1 MSVTIALIQLD
12 CSSAEP
18 VSERVARAHAL
29 VAEAAERAQVIVL
42 PELWHVGAFDMEA
55 ARANAQAIDGPL
67 VTGLAAL
74 AREHGVWLHGGSFA
88 EVTPD
93 GEHFNTSVLFT
104 PDGQLAA
111 SYRKIH
117 LFGFTGGETTLMSG
131 GEELVVIDTP
141 LGPTGI
147 ATCYDLRFPEL
158 FRALIAGDATV
169 FLLCSGWPT
178 PRIAHWDV
186 LAQARAIENEAW
198 VIACNQV
205 GQQGPVT
212 LGGHSIVV
220 DPKGTVVALAGDEET
235 IVYAEIDADLP
246 NQWRA
251 EFPVLED
258 IRIA

>member
-1 MSVTIALIQLD
+1 MPVTVALIQLD
-12 CSSAEP
+12 CNSTEP
-18 VSERVARAHAL
+18 VPDRIARAHAL
-29 VAEAAERAQVIVL
+29 VAEAAKRAQVVVL

-55 ARANAQAIDGPL
+55 ARANAEPIDGPL
-67 VTGLAAL
+67 VTGLAA
-74 AREHGVWLHGGSFA
+74 AAKEHGVWLHGGSFT

-104 PDGQLAA
+104 PDGQVAA

-117 LFGFTGGETTLMSG
+117 LFGFTGGETTVFTG
-131 GEELVVIDTP
+131 GEELVVVDTP

-169 FLLCSGWPT
+169 FLMCSGWPT
-178 PRIAHWDV
+178 PRIAHWDL

-205 GQQGPVT
+205 GRQGPVT

-220 DPKGTVVALAGDEET
+220 DPKGNVVAQAGGAET
-235 IVYAEIDADLP
+235 ILYADIDPELP
-246 NQWRA
+246 QQWRQ
-251 EFPVLED
+251 EFPVLQD

>member
-1 MSVTIALIQLD
+1 MSVTVALVQLD
-12 CSSAEP
+12 CSSTESVAD
-18 VSERVARAHAL
+18 RVTRAHAL
-29 VAEAAERAQVIVL
+29 VAEAAQRAQLVVL

-55 ARANAQAIDGPL
+55 AQAHAEAINGPL
-67 VTGLAAL
+67 VSELAAL
-74 AREHGVWLHGGSFA
+74 AKEHGVWLHGGSFA
-88 EVTPD
+88 EVDDD
-93 GEHFNTSVLFT
+93 GQHYNTSVLFT

-117 LFGFTGGETTLMSG
+117 LFGFTGGETTVMSG
-131 GEELVVIDTP
+131 GEELVVVDTP

-169 FLLCSGWPT
+169 FLMCSGWPT
-178 PRIAHWDV
+178 PRIAHWEV

-220 DPKGTVVALAGDEET
+220 DPKGTVIALAGGEET
-235 IVYAEIDADLP
+235 VLYAEIDADLP

-258 IRIA
+258 IRIS